1 MSYIPSY
8 DVIVIGAGP
17 AGSSAAYHLARR
29 GLDVL
34 LLDRAQFPRRK
45 ACSGG
50 LTPKALPMIPPEVDL
65 DRHTVG
71 QIDTAIVGS
80 GLGHSPT
87 VLPHPIQIEP
97 IRFVDRAR
105 FDAAL
110 ASAAFEAGARW
121 DDGVT
126 VSSVTMTPG
135 GRVEVTYDDG
145 YGPWHATARA
155 VVMATGAAGIRSG
168 YGLAIEGI
176 IRADIGDAAVIDPAI
191 PGGYYWAWPRCDGT
205 VAVGVGTMYP
215 GLGPRL
221 RPLLADWTAALCGVT
236 PEHIIGAPLPYRSRR
251 DLVRD
256 GVLRVGDAA
265 GLVAPITGEGIA
277 YALWSGRLAA
287 DAIWDHLHAG
297 RPLELYAQ
305 RVRQEILRHQAPLRM
320 LILPGV
326 RHIARAVSHL
336 PGGQARFFH
345 AAMA

>member
-1 MSYIPSY
+1 MY
-8 DVIVIGAGP
+8 DAIIVGAGP

-71 QIDTAIVGS
+71 QIDSAIVGS
-80 GLGHSPT
+80 GLSHSPT

-97 IRFVDRAR
+97 IRFMDRAK
-105 FDAAL
+105 FDAAMATV
-110 ASAAFEAGARW
+110 ASAAGASW
-121 DDGVT
+121 QDGATVT
-126 VSSVTMTPG
+126 AVEMLPG
-135 GRVEVTYDDG
+135 GRIEVTYHG
-145 YGPWHATARA
+145 AHGTKRVMTRA

-176 IRADIGDAAVIDPAI
+176 IRANIGDAAVIDPAI
-191 PGGYYWAWPRCDGT
+191 PGGYYWAWPRSDGT

-221 RPLLADWTAALCGVT
+221 RPLLADWTAALWGVM
-236 PEHIIGAPLPYRSRR
+236 PEHIIGAPLPYRPRR
-251 DLVRD
+251 ELVRD

-287 DAIWDHLHAG
+287 DTIWDHLHAG

-320 LILPGV
+320 LTLPGV
-326 RHIARAVSHL
+326 RHIARAASHL
-336 PGGQARFFH
+336 PGSRARFFRV
-345 AAMA
+345 AMA

>member
-1 MSYIPSY
+1 MY
-8 DVIVIGAGP
+8 DAIIVGAGP
-17 AGSSAAYHLARR
+17 AGSSTAYHLARR

-71 QIDTAIVGS
+71 QIDSAIVAP
-80 GLGHSPT
+80 GLSRRHSPT
-87 VLPHPIQIEP
+87 VLPRPIQIEP
-97 IRFVDRAR
+97 IQFMDRAG

-110 ASAAFEAGARW
+110 ADAAVEAGVSSW
-121 DDGVT
+121 DDRVA
-126 VSSVTMTPG
+126 VSSVEMTPG
-135 GRVEVTYDDG
+135 GPLKITYDAG
-145 YGPWHATARA
+145 YGPGHTTARA

-191 PGGYYWAWPRCDGT
+191 PGGYYWAWPRSDGT

-221 RPLLADWTAALCGVT
+221 RPLLADWTAALWGVT
-236 PEHIIGAPLPYRSRR
+236 PEHIIGAPLPYRPQR

-320 LILPGV
+320 LMLPGV

-336 PGGQARFFH
+336 PGGKARFFH